1 MWELCFNGS
10 LPEVLTVAHG
20 DIRHLGSTGTQVPFP
35 TQHSRLR
42 TCCCHSC
49 GLDHNYHKDL
59 IPGPGTPHDTGRPK
73 KSNVIKMLTKLER
86 MEKHCETVNKK
97 KENIRKNQKEIITER
112 KNTLE
117 GFNSRLDEVE
127 PISKE

>member
-1 MWELCFNGS
+1 
-10 LPEVLTVAHG
+10 
-20 DIRHLGSTGTQVPFP
+20 
-35 TQHSRLR
+35 
-42 TCCCHSC
+42 
-49 GLDHNYHKDL
+49 
-59 IPGPGTPHDTGRPK
+59 
-73 KSNVIKMLTKLER
+73 MLTKLER